1 MPAPARPYWTGFL
14 KLSLV
19 TIGVRLYTAT
29 TERDKVRFH
38 MIHEPSG
45 ERVKQQLI
53 VPGIGPV
60 EREDIVKG
68 YEYEKGRYIN
78 VDPDDIKRLRLE
90 TTDTIDVTEFV
101 EDIDPIYF
109 DTPYYLVPDGSVA
122 EEGYRVIR
130 EALRESGKIALG
142 RVVINGQERIIALR
156 PLGTGLLG
164 NSVRYPDEI
173 RRPEDYFGS
182 ISADAVD
189 EDQLAIMQQIIARR
203 SRDFDPSQFVDRYQA
218 ALRELIEEKLEG
230 RLPAKEPERRPAQV
244 INLMD
249 ALKRSLA
256 AEEGKKAEAAA
267 SAGRRARLAPD
278 RVRRGG
284 GRRGSGAAPA
294 RAKAAS
300 RGRKPATPPGNQRN
314 LLLPVSGGAA
324 RDAAR
329 PPKRRRR
336 SEPAEAPAA
345 EAPQARLSGRAL
357 PCCRALFVL
366 GLDRA
371 FVPAAQQQPRQEVEQ
386 PVNDDAGQRQQQ
398 QRREHARDRQP
409 VAGFEYAEGQPGLG
423 SAGPGDKLGHDRA
436 DQRQTAADPQPGEE
450 IGQRRRDSQI
460 AQCLPR

>member
-1 MPAPARPYWTGFL
+1 MAAPARPYWTGFL

-45 ERVKQQLI
+45 ERVRQQLV

-90 TTDTIDVTEFV
+90 TTDTIDITEFV

-130 EALRESGKIALG
+130 EALRESGRVAVG
-142 RVVINGQERIIALR
+142 RVVINGQERIISLR

-164 NSVRYPDEI
+164 NALRYPDEI

-182 ISADAVD
+182 IAADAVD

-203 SRDFDPSQFVDRYQA
+203 SRDFEPSQFVDRYQA
-218 ALRELIEEKLEG
+218 ALRELIEEKLQG
-230 RLPAKEPERRPAQV
+230 RLPPKEPERRPAQV

-256 AEEGKKAEAAA
+256 AEEGTRADAEDAPARRRAASRRAEAEEAEEVQE
-267 SAGRRARLAPD
+267 S
-278 RVRRGG
+278 
-284 GRRGSGAAPA
+284 AAPA
-294 RAKAAS
+294 PAKAAS
-300 RGRKPATPPGNQRN
+300 RGRKSAPPPANQRN
-314 LLLPVSGGAA
+314 LLLPVSGGRGSGRGKAA
-324 RDAAR
+324 EAA
-329 PPKRRRR
+329 PP
-336 SEPAEAPAA
+336 EPAEAPAA
-345 EAPQARLSGRAL
+345 KRRKRA
-357 PCCRALFVL
+357 
-366 GLDRA
+366 
-371 FVPAAQQQPRQEVEQ
+371 
-386 PVNDDAGQRQQQ
+386 
-398 QRREHARDRQP
+398 
-409 VAGFEYAEGQPGLG
+409 
-423 SAGPGDKLGHDRA
+423 
-436 DQRQTAADPQPGEE
+436 
-450 IGQRRRDSQI
+450 
-460 AQCLPR
+460 

>member
-1 MPAPARPYWTGFL
+1 MAAPARPYWTGFI

-19 TIGVRLYTAT
+19 TIAVRLYTAT

-45 ERVKQQLI
+45 ERVKQQLT

-68 YEYEKGRYIN
+68 YEYEKGRYIT

-90 TTDTIDVTEFV
+90 TTDTIDITEFV
-101 EDIDPIYF
+101 DDIDPIYF

-130 EALRESGKIALG
+130 EALRESGKIAVG

-182 ISADAVD
+182 IAADAVD

-256 AEEGKKAEAAA
+256 VEEGKKAEASAA
-267 SAGRRARLAPD
+267 RRTASRRPESDEAVEEAAP
-278 RVRRGG
+278 
-284 GRRGSGAAPA
+284 AAPPA
-294 RAKAAS
+294 RAKTAS

-314 LLLPVSGGAA
+314 LLLPVSGGRGVGRGKAA
-324 RDAAR
+324 EK
-329 PPKRRRR
+329 PQP
-336 SEPAEAPAA
+336 EPAETPAA
-345 EAPQARLSGRAL
+345 
-357 PCCRALFVL
+357 
-366 GLDRA
+366 
-371 FVPAAQQQPRQEVEQ
+371 
-386 PVNDDAGQRQQQ
+386 
-398 QRREHARDRQP
+398 
-409 VAGFEYAEGQPGLG
+409 
-423 SAGPGDKLGHDRA
+423 
-436 DQRQTAADPQPGEE
+436 
-450 IGQRRRDSQI
+450 RRRKR
-460 AQCLPR
+460 A